1 MSWHELNN
9 VESDVKYQTII
20 IINYFWGIVGE
31 WVDGGMSQRD
41 SKKKCLNISS
51 KKETLFL
58 ELIEVNT

>member
-1 MSWHELNN
+1 M
-9 VESDVKYQTII
+9 
-20 IINYFWGIVGE
+20 
-31 WVDGGMSQRD
+31 DGGMSQRD